1 MGPACIV
8 TVRERHLVR
17 LEMKSKGLV
26 VLLTAMVAIG
36 PVSTDLYLPSLPAV
50 MRAFNA
56 DVASAQL
63 TLSAFMAG
71 FGMMMLVYGP
81 LSDRFGRRPVLL
93 AGMLLYSLA
102 SIFCLF
108 VPTID
113 MLILGRFLQAV
124 GAACGPV
131 LGRAVV
137 RDVYGREGS
146 ARVLSY
152 MASAM
157 ALAPAAAPI
166 LGGFLETWFGWR
178 SNFIAL
184 MGFGSAMLLAL
195 FALLPETNQHRD
207 PEALAP
213 YRLLGNLLSL
223 LKNRRFM
230 GYTLTM
236 SFSFAALF
244 SFISGSAFVLIDVLG
259 VAPGNFGFCFA
270 AVVAGYMGGSLTA
283 GRFTLRLGLDRMIGL
298 GALLGAGAGLLLTA
312 LAIWGPAHWAG
323 VVFPVSLLF
332 FSVGLVLPN
341 ASAGAIGPFPQM
353 AGAASSL
360 LGFLQTGIGALAGV
374 LAGHLHNGTAVPM
387 AVIIL
392 AMAVACP
399 LTYGLLIARDRSNR

>member
-1 MGPACIV
+1 M
-8 TVRERHLVR
+8 R
-17 LEMKSKGLV
+17 LEQKSKGLA
-26 VLLTAMVAIG
+26 VLLTALVAIG

-71 FGMMMLVYGP
+71 FGVMMLVYGP

-108 VPTID
+108 APTID
-113 MLILGRFLQAV
+113 MLILGRFLQAL
-124 GAACGPV
+124 GASCGPV

-166 LGGFLETWFGWR
+166 LGGFLETLFGWR

-184 MGFGSAMLLAL
+184 MGFGGAMLLAL

-207 PEALAP
+207 QEALAP
-213 YRLLGNLLSL
+213 HRLLGNLLSL

-244 SFISGSAFVLIDVLG
+244 SFISGSSFVLIDVLG

-298 GALLGAGAGLLLTA
+298 GALLGAGAGLLLTG

-323 VVFPVSLLF
+323 VVAPVSLLF

-360 LGFLQTGIGALAGV
+360 LGFLQTGLGALAGA
-374 LAGHLHNGTAVPM
+374 LTGHLHDGTALPM
-387 AVIIL
+387 ALIIL
-392 AMAVACP
+392 AMAFACP
-399 LTYGLLIARDRSNR
+399 MAYGLLIARDRSNR